1 MQISTVFRWIAVGA
15 LFIGLLWIANVL
27 AAQVG
32 GWIPH
37 AVSHLTGSVVGAVLL
52 GIVLSHY
59 QRPVLQILRSGMPG
73 ARVLIVG
80 AALFTFSQLV
90 EALSAV
96 IEYPK
101 AGIIHTASGLVT
113 AVGLLILL
121 IGTLLMVF
129 VAVAGRRLPRWALML
144 AVSGAACVLF
154 AAVFGLG

>member
-1 MQISTVFRWIAVGA
+1 MQISTVFRWIVVGA
-15 LFIGLLWIANVL
+15 LFSGLLWIANVL
-27 AAQVG
+27 AAQIG

-37 AVSHLTGSVVGAVLL
+37 AVSHLTGSVVGAVLV

-59 QRPVLQILRSGMPG
+59 QRPVLQILRSGMLG
-73 ARVLIVG
+73 ARVFIAG
-80 AALFTFSQLV
+80 AALFSYSQLV

-101 AGIIHTASGLVT
+101 AGIIHAASGLAT

-121 IGTLLMVF
+121 VGALLMVF
-129 VAVAGRRLPRWALML
+129 GAVAGRRLPSWALML
-144 AVSGAACVLF
+144 AVFGAAFVLF